1 MDRRS
6 FLKLAS
12 SVSAALMTDALVLP
26 ARSQPWVSAE
36 TKLRGVN
43 LGGWLVLERWI
54 TPSLY
59 AGVQA
64 EDEYTLCQ
72 KLGKEKAS
80 ARLQKHRETWIVAD
94 DFKWL
99 AAHGINAVRLP
110 VGYGVLEENAPFI
123 TGADTLDWA
132 FKTAK
137 EHGLGV
143 LLDLHGVP
151 GSQNGWDHSG
161 RAGPLE
167 WHTSK
172 DNIAHSVRI
181 IERLAE
187 FCQGYDNLLGI
198 ELLNEPRKEVPL
210 EILQS
215 YYKEA
220 YQRVRAHIPAER
232 AAVIFHDG
240 FRAKAWGDFMPAP
253 DWKNVF
259 LDTHMYQCFSDD
271 DKQRDIQQQVQLAVV
286 QRKTELDFMRQRHR
300 CLVGEWSC
308 SLPPKT
314 LRGMTGVGLDAAM
327 RAYGAAQLLS
337 YETTEGW
344 FFWTYR
350 TENSASWNFRLCTER
365 GWLPERYLV

>member
-1 MDRRS
+1 MDRRG

-12 SVSAALMTDALVLP
+12 GAGAALMTDALAPLARGRP
-26 ARSQPWVSAE
+26 AMKAG

-59 AGVQA
+59 TGVEAG
-64 EDEYTLCQ
+64 DEYTLCQ
-72 KLGKEKAS
+72 KLGRNKAS
-80 ARLQKHRETWIVAD
+80 ARLKEHRETWIIAD

-99 AAHGINAVRLP
+99 ELHGINAVRLP
-110 VGYGVLEENAPFI
+110 VGYGVLEENPPFI
-123 TGADTLDWA
+123 TGAETLDWA
-132 FKTAK
+132 FKTAG
-137 EHGLGV
+137 EHGLGI
-143 LLDLHGVP
+143 LLDLHGAP

-161 RAGPLE
+161 RAGPLG

-172 DNIAHSVRI
+172 DNIAHSLRI
-181 IERLAE
+181 IESLAE
-187 FCQGYDNLLGI
+187 FCKGYDNLLGI

-210 EILQS
+210 EILQL
-215 YYKEA
+215 YYTDA

-240 FRAKAWGDFMPAP
+240 FRANLWGDFMRAP
-253 DWKNVF
+253 DWRNVF
-259 LDTHMYQCFSDD
+259 LDTHLYQCFSDA
-271 DKQRDIQQQVQLAVV
+271 DKQRDIHAQVELAVV
-286 QRKTELDFMRQRHR
+286 QRKSELDSMRQRHR

-308 SLPPKT
+308 SLPPKS
-314 LRGMTGVGLDAAM
+314 LQGMSGLDLDAAM

-350 TENSASWNFRLCTER
+350 TESSGSWNFRSCTER
-365 GWLPERYLV
+365 GWLPEHYLV